1 MDIRLCDHGKFEPAF
16 EIVKR
21 QKIGMELQL
30 FADPLLKNVKKHI
43 AYQKER
49 TNVWKSIDIIKEVL

>member
-30 FADPLLKNVKKHI
+30 FADPLLKNV
-43 AYQKER
+43 
-49 TNVWKSIDIIKEVL
+49 

>member
-30 FADPLLKNVKKHI
+30 FADPLLKNVKNILHI
-43 AYQKER
+43 KKNKQK
-49 TNVWKSIDIIKEVL
+49 T

>member
-21 QKIGMELQL
+21 QKVGLEFQT
-30 FADPLLKNVKKHI
+30 FADPRYEFLH
-43 AYQKER
+43 R
-49 TNVWKSIDIIKEVL
+49 TFEVNT